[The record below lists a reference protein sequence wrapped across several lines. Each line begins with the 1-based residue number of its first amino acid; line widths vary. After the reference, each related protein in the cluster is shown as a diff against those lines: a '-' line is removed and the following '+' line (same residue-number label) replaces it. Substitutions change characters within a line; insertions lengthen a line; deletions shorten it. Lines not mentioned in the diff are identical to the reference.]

1 MAPSQ
6 LIRTA
11 KPCNQWTTNDLAAY
25 NITVDH
31 QDVATFFET
40 TTLPEPTIDLP
51 DVPTTADRSNAPF
64 VDTAAILKLLDL
76 AMVPVS
82 SGQSA
87 VNDFLMDLLRALN
100 YRRREWILRTKCNF
114 SPLIV
119 CGMEKRAQVDV
130 SLVFVEQNIALLL
143 IQEVKGDQ
151 DPHAPLIAK
160 AIAVFTH
167 NRRRMEA
174 IGLPPPPSM
183 VIPGITLK
191 GTTPTF
197 YKIEV
202 SMELA
207 TAVREGV
214 CPELPTI
221 VYAHVPDVP
230 GPLSEGMRPLGNR
243 RVILSCFEAFK
254 KFIKYQGSS
263 LHL

>member
-40 TTLPEPTIDLP
+40 TTLPEPTIDLS
-51 DVPTTADRSNAPF
+51 DVPTTADWSNAPD

-82 SGQSA
+82 SGRSA
-87 VNDFLMDLLRALN
+87 VGDFLVPLLRALN
-100 YRRREWILRTKCNF
+100 YLRMGWIFRTKYNF
-114 SPLIV
+114 SPLV
-119 CGMEKRAQVDV
+119 MRGKEKRAQVDV
-130 SLVFVEQNIALLL
+130 SLVYERNIALLL
-143 IQEVKGDQ
+143 IQEVKGGQ
-151 DPHAPLIAK
+151 DAHAPVIAK

-197 YKIEV
+197 YKIKV
-202 SMELA
+202 SMEL
-207 TAVREGV
+207 
-214 CPELPTI
+214 
-221 VYAHVPDVP
+221 
-230 GPLSEGMRPLGNR
+230 
-243 RVILSCFEAFK
+243 
-254 KFIKYQGSS
+254 
-263 LHL
+263 